1 MGFCPELEPKLPLE
15 KAFKFQLVFA
25 QFDRSRGRIREGLL
39 GSDQGQGQ
47 QQTPHTQDRWT
58 SPLSLLTRAW
68 PCDSHYQY
76 DHKGAPVKKSLHF
89 RLHPRLSHGHE
100 KSCSWAATA
109 LKPRFRMQSGGTGL
123 SPDLSER
130 PCWIR
135 LEAVVQSS
143 PARISLTPQPSLRGQ
158 QSHPAESTLDQTSCG
173 QLLQSVLHKPLL
185 WASLVAQMVKNLPAI
200 QETWVRSLG
209 GEDPLAE
216 GTTHS
221 SVLSWRIP

>member
-1 MGFCPELEPKLPLE
+1 MGFCPELEPKLSLE

-25 QFDRSRGRIREGLL
+25 QFDRSGGCIREGLL

-47 QQTPHTQDRWT
+47 QQTLHTQDRW
-58 SPLSLLTRAW
+58 SSLLGLLTRAW
-68 PCDSHYQY
+68 PCDSHCQY
-76 DHKGAPVKKSLHF
+76 DHTGAPVKSLHF
-89 RLHPRLSHGHE
+89 CLHPCLSHGHE

-143 PARISLTPQPSLRGQ
+143 PARISHTPQPSPQGL
-158 QSHPAESTLDQTSCG
+158 QSRPAESTLDQTS
-173 QLLQSVLHKPLL
+173 
-185 WASLVAQMVKNLPAI
+185 
-200 QETWVRSLG
+200 
-209 GEDPLAE
+209 
-216 GTTHS
+216 
-221 SVLSWRIP
+221 